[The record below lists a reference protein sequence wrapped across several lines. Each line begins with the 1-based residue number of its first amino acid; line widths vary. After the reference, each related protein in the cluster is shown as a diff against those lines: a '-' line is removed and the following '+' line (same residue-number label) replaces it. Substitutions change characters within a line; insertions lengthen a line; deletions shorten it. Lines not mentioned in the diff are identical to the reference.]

1 MNKREKGKAER
12 RNLIVNTAIEC
23 FIRNGIHKTGI
34 REIAKEANV
43 SLGNMYNHFSSK
55 HELIAE
61 IAALDKRDLERIIKE
76 LNSYEDPAIAI
87 SKFIDNYLDYASVFE
102 SAVLTIDIIAESI
115 RNPIVA
121 EQFESNRRNL
131 CDAVTAT
138 IKKGIS
144 EGVMRD
150 QISIDDTVKLLLD
163 AIEGLGLRNGLA
175 QTKPSTVERKTLQEM
190 IFRMILLGP

>member
-61 IAALDKRDLERIIKE
+61 IAAVDKRD
-76 LNSYEDPAIAI
+76 YV
-87 SKFIDNYLDYASVFE
+87 SVFE
-102 SAVLTIDIIAESI
+102 NAVLTIDIIAESI

-175 QTKPSTVERKTLQEM
+175 QIKPSTVERKTLQEM

>member
-61 IAALDKRDLERIIKE
+61 IAAVDKRDLEPIIKE
-76 LNSYEDPAIAI
+76 INSNEDPATAI
-87 SKFIDNYLDYASVFE
+87 SKLIDNYLDYVSVFE
-102 SAVLTIDIIAESI
+102 NAVLTIDIIAESI

-175 QTKPSTVERKTLQEM
+175 QIKPSTVERKTLQEM